1 MNRIQLSRVLM
12 AATILLLAVFE
23 GYWLNKLY
31 QDEYKNL
38 KKEVDISFRDAI
50 YKLQQQRFETDTTL
64 VTRFGPIESGKLV
77 KKGTKNNTDNSVRAQ
92 SFYSSSST
100 SSVGLAKIDP
110 ATIESIKLD
119 NQEISA
125 IRPNELSHIEGPI
138 VVKNY
143 KKNSGKD
150 SSAKATIY
158 YYTTGVPART
168 IQQFKK
174 VMIDSVK
181 IEKTNPSSNT
191 MMSMPSP
198 PPGLLEVILKR
209 NAGKQDSSTISIKL
223 DSGLLSEAYSKDLIA
238 HLKNIRIAPKDSLRL
253 PVIGKDPITISNIR
267 LTSAVQPTQVV
278 NKKRVDLSL
287 MNNATSGKTSRPGSV
302 SISFREDM
310 IGNNQSPMIQF
321 LKTNKT
327 LNDSI
332 PLNQID
338 SAYRDALGKSYKKL
352 PYTILYKKYPQQTV
366 RKADFEPDSSDQVIT
381 SKVFVGYNIPYSYQ
395 ASFLNTNS
403 FILRKMNM
411 QIGGSI
417 FLLLFVLLSF
427 ITLYRSLLA
436 QRRLTIIKNDFIS
449 NITHELKTPIATV
462 NVAIEALRDFGGLQ
476 NPARTKEYLDISV
489 AELQRLGMLVD
500 KVLKFS
506 LFENKEIA
514 LQKES
519 FDLLQL
525 IKDVMDSMKLQFEK
539 QQAVAEL
546 ETIGENFMIDAD
558 KLHITSVVYNLLD
571 NALKYSKEDPH
582 IKVILIRH
590 IEYFELRISDNGVGI
605 PDAYRTKIF
614 EQFFRVPNGDR
625 HNIKGYGL
633 GLSYVNHIVQKHMGF
648 VEIETEL
655 GKGSTFIVKI
665 AIADIPVVHF
675 DKGRKVFKLTF
686 KAKNNG
692 Y

>member
-12 AATILLLAVFE
+12 GATILLLAVFE

-77 KKGTKNNTDNSVRAQ
+77 KKGTKNNTDNSGRAQ
-92 SFYSSSST
+92 SFYYSSSIPSAGFT
-100 SSVGLAKIDP
+100 KIDP

-119 NQEISA
+119 PQEISA

-168 IQQFKK
+168 IQPFKK

-191 MMSMPSP
+191 MMIMPSP

-209 NAGKQDSSTISIKL
+209 NAGKQDSSTFSIKL
-223 DSGLLSEAYSKDLIA
+223 DSGVLSEAYSKELIA
-238 HLKNIRIAPKDSLRL
+238 HLKNIRIATKDSLRL
-253 PVIGKDPITISNIR
+253 AVIGKDPITISDIQ
-267 LTSAVQPTQVV
+267 LTSAVQPTQVF
-278 NKKRVDLSL
+278 NKKRVDLSVK
-287 MNNATSGKTSRPGSV
+287 NNPSSGKSSRPGSV
-302 SISFREDM
+302 SISIREDAA
-310 IGNNQSPMIQF
+310 GKNQSPMIQF
-321 LKTNKT
+321 LETNKT

-332 PLNQID
+332 PLKQID
-338 SAYRDALGKSYKKL
+338 SAYRESLGKNYKKL

-381 SKVFVGYNIPYSYQ
+381 SKVFVGYNTPYSYQ
-395 ASFLNTNS
+395 ASFSNTPS
-403 FILRKMNM
+403 FILGKMNM

-417 FLLLFVLLSF
+417 LLLLFVLLSF
-427 ITLYRSLLA
+427 VTLYRSLLA

-506 LFENKEIA
+506 LFENQEIA
-514 LQKES
+514 LQNES
-519 FDLLQL
+519 FDLLLL

-558 KLHITSVVYNLLD
+558 KLHITSVIYNLLD

-582 IKVILIRH
+582 IKVTLIRH
-590 IEYFELRISDNGVGI
+590 TEYFELRISDNGVGI
-605 PDAYRTKIF
+605 PEAYRAKIF

-665 AIADIPVVHF
+665 AIADMPVVHF
-675 DKGRKVFKLTF
+675 DKGRKIIKKFSNK
-686 KAKNNG
+686 K
-692 Y
+692 

>member
-12 AATILLLAVFE
+12 GATILLLAVFE

-77 KKGTKNNTDNSVRAQ
+77 KKGTKNNTDNSGRAQ
-92 SFYSSSST
+92 SFYYSSST
-100 SSVGLAKIDP
+100 PSAGFTKIDP

-119 NQEISA
+119 PQEISA

-191 MMSMPSP
+191 MMIMPSP

-209 NAGKQDSSTISIKL
+209 NAGKQDSSTFSIKL
-223 DSGLLSEAYSKDLIA
+223 DSGVLSEAYSKELIA

-253 PVIGKDPITISNIR
+253 AVIGKDPITISDIQ
-267 LTSAVQPTQVV
+267 LTSAVQPTQVF
-278 NKKRVDLSL
+278 NKKRVDLSVK
-287 MNNATSGKTSRPGSV
+287 NNPSSGKSSRPGSV
-302 SISFREDM
+302 SISIREDAA
-310 IGNNQSPMIQF
+310 GKNQSPMIQF
-321 LKTNKT
+321 LETNKT

-332 PLNQID
+332 PLKQID
-338 SAYRDALGKSYKKL
+338 SAYRESLGKNYKKL

-381 SKVFVGYNIPYSYQ
+381 SKVFVGYNTPYSYQ
-395 ASFLNTNS
+395 ASFSNTPS
-403 FILRKMNM
+403 FILGKMNM

-417 FLLLFVLLSF
+417 LLLLFVLLSF
-427 ITLYRSLLA
+427 VTLYRSLLA

-506 LFENKEIA
+506 LFENQEIA
-514 LQKES
+514 LQNES
-519 FDLLQL
+519 FDLLLL

-558 KLHITSVVYNLLD
+558 KLHITSVIYNLLD

-582 IKVILIRH
+582 IKVTLIRH
-590 IEYFELRISDNGVGI
+590 TEYFELRISDNGVGI
-605 PDAYRTKIF
+605 PEAYRAKIF

-665 AIADIPVVHF
+665 AIADMPVVHF
-675 DKGRKVFKLTF
+675 DKGRKIIKKFSNK
-686 KAKNNG
+686 K
-692 Y
+692 

>member
-12 AATILLLAVFE
+12 GATILLLAVFE

-77 KKGTKNNTDNSVRAQ
+77 KKGTKNNTDNSGRAQ
-92 SFYSSSST
+92 SFYYSSST
-100 SSVGLAKIDP
+100 PSAGFTKIDP

-119 NQEISA
+119 PQEISA

-168 IQQFKK
+168 IQPFKK

-191 MMSMPSP
+191 MMIMPSP

-209 NAGKQDSSTISIKL
+209 NAGKQDSSTFSIKL
-223 DSGLLSEAYSKDLIA
+223 DSGVLSEAYSKELIA

-253 PVIGKDPITISNIR
+253 AVIGKDPITISDIQ
-267 LTSAVQPTQVV
+267 LTSAVQPTQVF
-278 NKKRVDLSL
+278 NKKRVDLSVK
-287 MNNATSGKTSRPGSV
+287 NNPSSGKSSRPGSV
-302 SISFREDM
+302 SISIRED
-310 IGNNQSPMIQF
+310 GAGKNQSPMIQF
-321 LKTNKT
+321 LETNKT

-332 PLNQID
+332 PLKQID
-338 SAYRDALGKSYKKL
+338 SAYRESLGKNYKKL
-352 PYTILYKKYPQQTV
+352 PYTILYKKYPQQAV

-381 SKVFVGYNIPYSYQ
+381 SKVFVGYNTPYSYQ
-395 ASFLNTNS
+395 ASFSNTPS
-403 FILRKMNM
+403 FILGKMNM

-417 FLLLFVLLSF
+417 LLLLFVLLSF
-427 ITLYRSLLA
+427 VTLYRSLLA

-506 LFENKEIA
+506 LFENQEIA
-514 LQKES
+514 LQNES
-519 FDLLQL
+519 FDLLLL

-558 KLHITSVVYNLLD
+558 KLHITSVIYNLLD

-582 IKVILIRH
+582 IKVTLIRH
-590 IEYFELRISDNGVGI
+590 TEYFELRISDNGVGI
-605 PDAYRTKIF
+605 PEAYRAKIF

-655 GKGSTFIVKI
+655 EKGSTFIVKI
-665 AIADIPVVHF
+665 AIADMPVVHF
-675 DKGRKVFKLTF
+675 DKGRKIIKKFSNK
-686 KAKNNG
+686 K
-692 Y
+692 

>member
-38 KKEVDISFRDAI
+38 KKEIDISFRDAI

-64 VTRFGPIESGKLV
+64 VTRFGAIESDRLV
-77 KKGTKNNTDNSVRAQ
+77 KKDTKNNADKSGKRQ
-92 SFYSSSST
+92 SFYYSSST
-100 SSVGLAKIDP
+100 PSVGLAKIDP

-119 NQEISA
+119 SQDISA
-125 IRPNELSHIEGPI
+125 TRPNELPRIEGPI
-138 VVKNY
+138 VVKTY

-150 SSAKATIY
+150 SLAKATIY

-174 VMIDSVK
+174 AMIDSVK
-181 IEKTNPSSNT
+181 IGKANPSSNT
-191 MMSMPSP
+191 MMVMPSP

-209 NAGKQDSSTISIKL
+209 NAGMQDSSTFSIKL

-238 HLKNIRIAPKDSLRL
+238 HLKNIRIAPKDSL
-253 PVIGKDPITISNIR
+253 PFAVIGKDPIKISDIR
-267 LTSAVQPTQVV
+267 LISAVRPTQVFS
-278 NKKRVDLSL
+278 KKRADLSL
-287 MNNATSGKTSRPGSV
+287 KENAASSKTSRPGSV

-310 IGNNQSPMIQF
+310 VGKNQSPMIQF

-338 SAYRDALGKSYKKL
+338 SAYRETLGKNYQKL
-352 PYTILYKKYPQQTV
+352 PYAILYKKYPQQTV

-381 SKVFVGYNIPYSYQ
+381 SKVFVGYNTPYSYQ
-395 ASFLNTNS
+395 ASFFNTNS
-403 FILRKMNM
+403 FILGKMNM
-411 QIGGSI
+411 QIGGSVL
-417 FLLLFVLLSF
+417 LLLFVLVSF

-519 FDLLQL
+519 FDLLFL

-539 QQAVAEL
+539 QHAFTEL
-546 ETIGENFMIDAD
+546 ESSGDNFMIDAD
-558 KLHITSVVYNLLD
+558 KLHITSVIYNLLD

-590 IEYFELRISDNGVGI
+590 TEYFELRISDNGVGI

-665 AIADIPVVHF
+665 AIADMPVVHF
-675 DKGRKVFKLTF
+675 DKGRKIFKLTF

-692 Y
+692 H